1 MDQFVAPLSAR
12 VEACVKFL
20 REYARKGV
28 IPLSEEE
35 RNRLETMWDI
45 PNDDRVPK
53 NMPTLA
59 EISRE
64 LFRVR
69 VEFLLQMFG
78 EVLPKHYGEAIRLS
92 DEEYQRLTQME
103 DDPTPDD
110 IEFLERIQERLPSDE
125 KYQRFA
131 GWLLSPR
138 H

>member
-1 MDQFVAPLSAR
+1 
-12 VEACVKFL
+12 
-20 REYARKGV
+20 
-28 IPLSEEE
+28 
-35 RNRLETMWDI
+35 
-45 PNDDRVPK
+45 
-53 NMPTLA
+53 MPTLA